1 MHLLVSRMNQILPH
15 WVSMQGPRTE
25 GVSLLIPIKKLS
37 NGLLLT
43 KGSRLKSSES
53 ASCLTDE
60 STGVSIQFEGASSV
74 GLTLV
79 VVVVVV
85 VAVVVAV
92 VEEGRL
98 QQTSLYPE
106 HVLSL
111 SQPELDSSKTSS
123 PLSSTKVSQYL
134 H

>member
-60 STGVSIQFEGASSV
+60 STGVSIQLEDSPSL
-74 GLTLV
+74 GLTSV

-85 VAVVVAV
+85 VV
-92 VEEGRL
+92 VEVGRL